1 MAGVPLTG
9 AVTGSAGWIG
19 ARVVATTLGGLAVG
33 LGLAGGPVG
42 GPVGGVAG
50 WPASPLALGPASP
63 LALGAATA
71 TGSSG
76 CAGSANGPNP
86 ASAAVALRASTISAR
101 VEGLLNGDRI
111 GRTVPAPYPEAVA
124 GTIHG

>member
-33 LGLAGGPVG
+33 LGLAGGL
-42 GPVGGVAG
+42 VGGVAG

-71 TGSSG
+71 TGFCG